1 LVCGFG
7 SGFVASALLVV
18 ACAHPPQPLPTP
30 PPRIQS
36 SPPEQRAALDEAVGK
51 DLPVEEQRWGI
62 GEAKELKK
70 EKREFAE
77 EAQQRNAAMALV
89 RMPPPNDSGV
99 FGPDGGVRDGGGD
112 GKQMR

>member
-1 LVCGFG
+1 VKRLRFVTC
-7 SGFVASALLVV
+7 SVASALLAV
-18 ACAHPPQPLPTP
+18 ACVNPPKPLPTP

-36 SPPEQRAALDEAVGK
+36 SPPEQAAALDEAVGK
-51 DLPVEEQRWGI
+51 DLPAEEQRWGI

-77 EAQQRNAAMALV
+77 EAQQRNATRALV

-99 FGPDGGVRDGGGD
+99 FGADGGADARRPDA
-112 GKQMR
+112 R